1 MTSRRWLTLL
11 TACWLSLLTSGVCAG
26 QDAFFDEG
34 NQRYQDGDFDGA
46 LVSYARIL
54 EEGLESGDLYYN
66 LGNTY
71 FKRGE
76 IGPAILYYE
85 RARRLM
91 PADDDLLANLAL
103 ARRQTADDITPLPE
117 FWLFRAVRWWVELVP
132 RSALAWLVALAYL
145 AAAGGAAVW
154 VLRPGTP
161 IALWARRAAAISA
174 AVALVF
180 GINLAVRE
188 LRVGAPQEAVVM
200 ATEADVHSA
209 PSGDSALRIFAV
221 HEGATVRMG
230 RRSDDW
236 VEIVLEDG
244 TVGWVAAEALEPI

>member
-1 MTSRRWLTLL
+1 MIPRPLLTLVATL
-11 TACWLSLLTSGVCAG
+11 WLGLLASGVCAG
-26 QDAFFDEG
+26 QEAFFDEG

-46 LVSYARIL
+46 VASYARIL
-54 EEGLESGDLYYN
+54 DAGLESGDLYYN

-103 ARRQTADDITPLPE
+103 ARQLTADDITPLPQ
-117 FWLFRAVRWWVELVP
+117 FWLFRAVRWWVDLVP
-132 RSALAWLVALAYL
+132 RSALAWLVGLAYL
-145 AAAGGAAVW
+145 VTAGGVIVW
-154 VLRPGTP
+154 ILKARTLV
-161 IALWARRAAAISA
+161 ALWARRVAIAAA
-174 AVALVF
+174 AVALLF

-188 LRVGAPQEAVVM
+188 LGIGTPQEAVVM
-200 ATEADVHSA
+200 AVEADVQSA

-244 TVGWVAAEALEPI
+244 TVGWVDAAQLEPI

>member
-1 MTSRRWLTLL
+1 MIARRLL
-11 TACWLSLLTSGVCAG
+11 TVMITLWLGLLPSGVCAG
-26 QDAFFDEG
+26 QEAFFDEG

-46 LVSYARIL
+46 VASYARIL
-54 EEGLESGDLYYN
+54 EAGLESGDLYYN

-76 IGPAILYYE
+76 LGPAILYYE

-91 PADDDLLANLAL
+91 PADEDLLANLAL
-103 ARRQTADDITPLPE
+103 ARQLTADEITPLPQ
-117 FWLFRAVRWWVELVP
+117 FWLFRAVRWWVDLVP
-132 RSALAWLVALAYL
+132 RSALAWLVGLAYL
-145 AAAGGAAVW
+145 VVAGGGIVW
-154 VLRPGTP
+154 ILRPGTP
-161 IALWARRAAAISA
+161 MAAWARRGAAGA
-174 AVALVF
+174 AGVALLF

-188 LRVGAPQEAVVM
+188 LGIGAPQKAVVM
-200 ATEADVHSA
+200 ATVADVQSA

-244 TVGWVAAEALEPI
+244 TVGWVEAAQLEPI

>member
-1 MTSRRWLTLL
+1 MIARRLL
-11 TACWLSLLTSGVCAG
+11 TVMTTLWLGLLPSGVCAG
-26 QDAFFDEG
+26 QEAFFDEG

-46 LVSYARIL
+46 VASYARIL
-54 EEGLESGDLYYN
+54 EAGLESGDLYYN

-76 IGPAILYYE
+76 LGPAILYYE

-103 ARRQTADDITPLPE
+103 ARQLTADDITPLPQ
-117 FWLFRAVRWWVELVP
+117 FWLFRAVRWWVDLVP
-132 RSALAWLVALAYL
+132 RSALAWLVGLAYL
-145 AAAGGAAVW
+145 VAAGGVIVW
-154 VLRPGTP
+154 ILKPGTP
-161 IALWARRAAAISA
+161 MALWARRGAAASA
-174 AVALVF
+174 GMALLF
-180 GINLAVRE
+180 GINLTVRE
-188 LRVGAPQEAVVM
+188 LGIGTPQIAVVM
-200 ATEADVHSA
+200 ATEADVQSA

-244 TVGWVAAEALEPI
+244 TVGWVEAAQLEPI

>member
-1 MTSRRWLTLL
+1 MTTKRLTPLIGI
-11 TACWLSLLTSGVCAG
+11 WLSLLTAGVHAG

-46 LVSYARIL
+46 LASYARIL

-76 IGPAILYYE
+76 LGPAILYYE

-103 ARRQTADDITPLPE
+103 ARQQTDDDITPLPE
-117 FWLFRAVRWWVELVP
+117 FWLFRAVRWWVELVS
-132 RSALAWLVALAYL
+132 RSALAWLAAVAYI
-145 AAAGGAAVW
+145 AAAGGT
-154 VLRPGTP
+154 VLWILKPGTP
-161 IALWARRAAAISA
+161 AALWARRAASTA
-174 AVALVF
+174 AVVALVF
-180 GINLAVRE
+180 GINLVVRE
-188 LRVGAPQEAVVM
+188 LGIGAPQEAVVM

-221 HEGATVRMG
+221 HEGAKVRMG
-230 RRSDDW
+230 RRSADW

-244 TVGWVAAEALEPI
+244 TVGWVAADEIEPI

>member
-1 MTSRRWLTLL
+1 MTLRPLRTLMTTLWLGLL
-11 TACWLSLLTSGVCAG
+11 TAGVCAG
-26 QDAFFDEG
+26 QEAFFDEG

-46 LVSYARIL
+46 VASYARIL
-54 EEGLESGDLYYN
+54 EAGLESGDLYYN

-91 PADDDLLANLAL
+91 PADEDLLANLAL
-103 ARRQTADDITPLPE
+103 ARQLTADEITPLPQ
-117 FWLFRAVRWWVELVP
+117 FWLFRAVRWWVDLVP
-132 RSALAWLVALAYL
+132 RSALAWLVGLAYL
-145 AAAGGAAVW
+145 VVAGGGIVW
-154 VLRPGTP
+154 ILRPGTP
-161 IALWARRAAAISA
+161 MAAWARRGAAGA
-174 AVALVF
+174 AGVALLF

-188 LRVGAPQEAVVM
+188 LGIGAPQKAVVM
-200 ATEADVHSA
+200 ATEADVQSA

-244 TVGWVAAEALEPI
+244 TVGWVEAAQLEPI

>member
-1 MTSRRWLTLL
+1 MTLRPLRMLMTTLWLGLL
-11 TACWLSLLTSGVCAG
+11 TAGVCAG
-26 QDAFFDEG
+26 QEAFFDEG
-34 NQRYQDGDFDGA
+34 NQRYQNGDFDGA
-46 LVSYARIL
+46 VASYARIL
-54 EEGLESGDLYYN
+54 EAGLESGDLYYN

-91 PADDDLLANLAL
+91 PADEDLLANLAL
-103 ARRQTADDITPLPE
+103 ARQLTADEITPLPQ
-117 FWLFRAVRWWVELVP
+117 FWLFRAVRWWVDLVP
-132 RSALAWLVALAYL
+132 RSALAWLVGLAYL
-145 AAAGGAAVW
+145 VVAGGGIVW
-154 VLRPGTP
+154 ILRPGTP
-161 IALWARRAAAISA
+161 MAAWARRGAAGA
-174 AVALVF
+174 AGVALLF

-188 LRVGAPQEAVVM
+188 LGIGAPQKAV
-200 ATEADVHSA
+200 EADVQSA

-244 TVGWVAAEALEPI
+244 TVGWVEAAQLEPI

>member
-1 MTSRRWLTLL
+1 MISKPWFAVL
-11 TACWLSLLTSGVCAG
+11 TACWLSVLTAGVCAG

-46 LVSYARIL
+46 LASYARIL
-54 EEGLESGDLYYN
+54 EAGLESGDLYYN

-91 PADDDLLANLAL
+91 PADDDLLANLDL
-103 ARRQTADDITPLPE
+103 ARQQTADDITPLPE
-117 FWLFRAVRWWVELVP
+117 LWLFRAVRWWVELVP
-132 RSALAWLVALAYL
+132 RSALAWLVGLAYL
-145 AAAGGAAVW
+145 AAAGGA
-154 VLRPGTP
+154 VLWILKQGTP
-161 IALWARRAAAISA
+161 IALWARRAAAIA
-174 AVALVF
+174 GGVALVF

-188 LRVGAPQEAVVM
+188 LRIGAPQEAVVM

-209 PSGDSALRIFAV
+209 PSSDSALRIFAV

-244 TVGWVAAEALEPI
+244 VVGWVTADQLEPI

>member
-1 MTSRRWLTLL
+1 MTPRLLLTLM
-11 TACWLSLLTSGVCAG
+11 TALWLGLLTSGVCAG

-46 LVSYARIL
+46 LASYARIL

-66 LGNTY
+66 LGNAY

-91 PADDDLLANLAL
+91 PADDDLLANFFLFK
-103 ARRQTADDITPLPE
+103 QKTAYEITPLPE
-117 FWLFRAVRWWVELVP
+117 FWLFRAVRWWVDLLP
-132 RSALAWLVALAYL
+132 LPALAWLVAVAYL
-145 AAAGGAAVW
+145 TAAAAVILL
-154 VLRPGTP
+154 VLKPGTP
-161 IALWARRAAAISA
+161 IAIWARRTAM
-174 AVALVF
+174 VATTVTLVF
-180 GINLAVRE
+180 GVNLAVRE
-188 LRVGAPQEAVVM
+188 LGIGAAQEAVVM
-200 ATEADVHSA
+200 ATEADVQSA

-221 HEGATVRMG
+221 HEGAKVRMG

-244 TVGWVAAEALEPI
+244 TVGWVAAEQLEPI